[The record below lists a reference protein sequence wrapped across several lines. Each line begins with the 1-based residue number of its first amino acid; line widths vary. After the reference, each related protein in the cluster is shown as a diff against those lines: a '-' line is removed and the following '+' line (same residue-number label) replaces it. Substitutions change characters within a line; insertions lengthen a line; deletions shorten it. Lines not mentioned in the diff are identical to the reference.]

1 MSETRENPFWD
12 YSLLLYGRKAVAA
25 ACLDLQDRFSLD
37 VNMLLFCC
45 WAGARGRR
53 LSEAEILR
61 LIEAVQAWRTEVL
74 LPLRSARRWLKTRA
88 PAISPAAETLR
99 ERIKSSELAAEAVQQ
114 DLMHETLAVPDG
126 KPSAAAVAAN
136 LCIYLS
142 AEGVSNGETTEALA
156 TLLQGACPDLTTAEA
171 QRLLSE

>member
-12 YSLLLYGRKAVAA
+12 YSLSLYGHKTVQT

-61 LIEAVQAWRTEVL
+61 LIETVRAWRSEVL
-74 LPLRSARRWLKTRA
+74 LPLRGARRWLKTRT
-88 PAISPAAETLR
+88 PAIGPSAEALR
-99 ERIKSSELAAEAVQQ
+99 ERIKSNELAAEAVQQ
-114 DLMHETLAVPDG
+114 DLMHKTLPVPEG
-126 KPSAAAVAAN
+126 QLSAAATAAN
-136 LCIYLS
+136 LRTYLN
-142 AEGVSNGETTEALA
+142 AAGVHNGEPSEALA
-156 TLLQGACPDLTTAEA
+156 TLLQGACPDLAAAEA
-171 QRLLSE
+171 RRLLGK